1 MMKADDETD
10 EQPDTTDMTD
20 LENEESAERRR
31 KHERQ
36 GLNILTPERI
46 ISRLPIYLAHIK
58 AGNNPQKLKNDI
70 RNLLY
75 SLYRSKT
82 LSKTICNSLMNTI

>member
-20 LENEESAERRR
+20 LEKEESAERRR

-36 GLNILTPERI
+36 GLKILTPERI
-46 ISRLPIYLAHIK
+46 ISRLPIYLAT
-58 AGNNPQKLKNDI
+58 
-70 RNLLY
+70 
-75 SLYRSKT
+75 KT
-82 LSKTICNSLMNTI
+82 